1 MVRQE
6 TISEAET
13 RLVVSGPL
21 YGEAAEE
28 FEKKLEA
35 LCQGTYRTITLD
47 LSMAVGITSS
57 TIGKLV
63 QVQKRLLVQNR
74 SVRIN
79 GCSEVLSG
87 IFAKIKL
94 DTLIQ
99 ITK

>member
-1 MVRQE
+1 MLRQE

-28 FEKKLEA
+28 FAGKMEA
-35 LCQGTYRTITLD
+35 LCKSNYRTITLD
-47 LSMAVGITSS
+47 LSIAVGITSA
-57 TIGKLV
+57 TLGKLV
-63 QVQKRLLVQNR
+63 SVQKRLLVENR
-74 SVRIN
+74 AVRIN
-79 GCSEVLSG
+79 GCSEVLYG

-99 ITK
+99 ITR